1 MNSKA
6 ESHLSDP
13 AKEHLISDVA
23 TITIRNTRNIR
34 NIRTIKNTGVI
45 LLLARRFA
53 PLFLSLSRLSW
64 LMVASLGAISF
75 SLSFNGRV
83 NGSINLPVV
92 VNGAKI
98 LSVRYFL

>member
-34 NIRTIKNTGVI
+34 NIRNIARVPLGFIDLNAAAPRGCAGAAGRAFFKFTGLISRPLKSGATIAHGACPAGT
-45 LLLARRFA
+45 RRERMG
-53 PLFLSLSRLSW
+53 P
-64 LMVASLGAISF
+64 
-75 SLSFNGRV
+75 
-83 NGSINLPVV
+83 
-92 VNGAKI
+92 
-98 LSVRYFL
+98 RYFL